1 MCSQTS
7 SRQALLCSL
16 QQHSKMC
23 TCQTELWWARC
34 SAICWHL
41 CACGLY
47 CMRDMKRTPRQES
60 GVLPCT
66 CGVLGRSWQCV
77 GMSGQCGCVHLLV
90 RGMLLLQACRWIAVL
105 PINQGC
111 VVYLYGRAAGM

>member
-7 SRQALLCSL
+7 SRPALLCSL

-23 TCQTELWWARC
+23 TCQTELRWARC

-41 CACGLY
+41 CTCGLC
-47 CMRDMKRTPRQES
+47 CMSESHCEDS

-77 GMSGQCGCVHLLV
+77 GVSEQCRVCASACE
-90 RGMLLLQACRWIAVL
+90 GMLLLQA
-105 PINQGC
+105 
-111 VVYLYGRAAGM
+111 GRCSV